1 MVMLKLGSFSVKAK
15 VNSSLVLIKRH
26 ATKAHGVLEV

>member
-1 MVMLKLGSFSVKAK
+1 LTFIGKGKGKSQGKLKLT
-15 VNSSLVLIKRH
+15 LEQ